1 MRKKFI
7 ILLCSILIYSISV
20 SAQKTTNLVNNSN
33 ATQVSVWV
41 DSVYNSMSLD
51 EKIGQLFM
59 PVVETNKSWKNR
71 IEEYIKEKKVS
82 GLLFGKGTMATQ
94 AELTNFAQSISKTP
108 LLIAL
113 DGEWGL
119 SMRLRDAPIFPK
131 NRMLGAIQDDS
142 LIYLYG
148 KEIARQCKEMGIHV
162 NFAPSVDVNT
172 NPSNPIIGA
181 RSFGNDASNVALKGI
196 AFARGLED
204 GGVMSVA
211 KHFPGHGDTS
221 EDSHKTLPT
230 IPHDSARLD
239 EVELYPFRRYVD
251 AGLSGMMIGH
261 LNVPELKTKGLP
273 ASLTPSIGEKLLHEE
288 MGFSGLTFTDGMA
301 MKGVSNQQNMSVKAL
316 LAGNDI
322 ILGVPNLDREINS
335 VKKAIENGSISEQI
349 LEEKVKRILTYKYIL
364 DAQNFKPIDIN
375 SLKKNVT
382 STYTSWLQQKLYES
396 SLTLIK
402 NEENLIPVKGLDKN
416 KIAVVSIGA
425 SSNNVFQKTLKKYA
439 DVSSF
444 HVSSTLELPE
454 IEKEL
459 MEFDIII
466 YGIHNINS
474 DDVDSLH
481 RLTNNK
487 NSIIVFFTDPSEIN
501 QFNNT
506 VGQANSVLL
515 AYDNTDKAQKSAAQG
530 IFGGIGITGK
540 LPLDAGKYLVGTG
553 EKTEKIR
560 LAYSMPEEVGISSE
574 KFDGVEKIALESIR
588 QKANPGCYVMVVKD
602 GVVIYDRAFGNFEY
616 GNSPKVTSETVYDL
630 ASVTKTTAT
639 LPAIMKLYDDNS
651 LRLQDPIS
659 KFVSETKDSNKS
671 SITIRELLFHESGII
686 SFIPYYKFAMD
697 LNSTSEPLFGKKS
710 SIFNA
715 YYAGAWGRT
724 DYEFIPDLISN
735 EESSTFYMPVA
746 DKLYAS
752 DKMHD
757 KLLKEVIDT
766 DLRRRGRYE
775 YSCLNFMLLKEAV
788 ESISKTDLNTFVQ
801 KNFYDKLGMTTTTF
815 QPLKHMSIDNIP
827 PTENDP
833 FFRKQQIRGY
843 VHDEGAALFGGI
855 SGNAGLFSNA
865 NDLAKLFQMWLNDG
879 EYGGEQILSKKTVQ
893 LFTTQKSSKSRRG
906 LGFDKPDLQNS
917 NYSPCSP
924 QTPISV
930 YGHTGFTGTSFWVDP
945 TNNMI
950 YIFLSNRVFPSRS
963 PNKQSSLNIR
973 ERIQEELY
981 NAIKKN

>member
-7 ILLCSILIYSISV
+7 VSLCLILICSISV
-20 SAQKTTNLVNNSN
+20 SAQKITNLVNNANS
-33 ATQVSVWV
+33 TLVSHWV
-41 DSVYNSMSLD
+41 DSVYNNLSLD
-51 EKIGQLFM
+51 EKVGQLFM
-59 PVVETNKSWKNR
+59 PIVENNSSWKNR
-71 IEEYIKEKKVS
+71 IEDYIKGQRVG

-94 AELTNFAQSISKTP
+94 AELTNFAQSITKTP

-119 SMRLRDAPIFPK
+119 SMRLKDAPIFPK

-172 NPSNPIIGA
+172 NPSNPIIGD
-181 RSFGNDASNVALKGI
+181 RSFGNNAENVSRKGI

-239 EVELYPFRRYVD
+239 EVELFPFRKYVD
-251 AGLSGMMIGH
+251 EGLSGVMIGH
-261 LNVPELKTKGLP
+261 LNVPELNTKGLP
-273 ASLTPSIGEKLLHEE
+273 SSLTPSIGEKLLHNE

-322 ILGVPNLDREINS
+322 LLGVPHLDREINS
-335 VKKAIENGSISEQI
+335 VKIAVENGTISEQM
-349 LEEKVKRILTYKYIL
+349 LEVKVKRILTYKYIL
-364 DAQNFKPIDIN
+364 DTQNFKPINIG
-375 SLKKNVT
+375 SVKQNVT
-382 STYTSWLQQKLYES
+382 TTYTLWLQQKLYEG

-416 KIAVVSIGA
+416 SIAVVSIGF
-425 SSNNVFQKTLKKYA
+425 SNNNVFQKTLKKYA

-444 HVSSTLELPE
+444 YVSSTANISD

-459 MEFDIII
+459 MDFDIVI
-466 YGIHNINS
+466 YAIHNRNS
-474 DDVDSLH
+474 ENVDSLH
-481 RLTNNK
+481 RITNNK
-487 NSIIVFFTDPSEIN
+487 KSIIVFFTDPAEVD
-501 QFNNT
+501 QFNIT
-506 VGQANSVLL
+506 TGQANAVLL
-515 AYDNTDKAQKSAAQG
+515 AYDNSDNAQKSAAQG
-530 IFGGIGITGK
+530 IFGGIEIIGK
-540 LPLDAGKYLVGTG
+540 LPIDAGKFIVGTG
-553 EKTEKIR
+553 EKTEKMR
-560 LAYSMPEEVGISSE
+560 LAYSSPEEVGISSD
-574 KFDGVEKIALESIR
+574 KFDGIEAIALESIR
-588 QKANPGCYVMVVKD
+588 QKANPGCYVLVVKD

-639 LPAIMKLYDDNS
+639 LPAVMKLYDENK

-659 KFVSETKDSNKS
+659 KFVSETNVSNKS

-697 LNSTSEPLFGKKS
+697 LNDSSEPLFSKKS
-710 SIFNA
+710 SIFHA

-735 EESSTFYMPVA
+735 NESELFHMPVA
-746 DKLYAS
+746 ENLFAS

-788 ESISKTDLNTFVQ
+788 ESISKTDLNSFVQ

-815 QPLKHMSIDNIP
+815 QPLKYMSIDNIP

-833 FFRKQQIRGY
+833 FFRKQQIRGF

-865 NDLAKLFQMWLNDG
+865 NDLAKLCQMWLNDG
-879 EYGGEQILSKKTVQ
+879 EYGGEQVLSKKTVQ

-917 NYSPCSP
+917 NNSPCSP

-963 PNKQSSLNIR
+963 PNKQYSLNIR